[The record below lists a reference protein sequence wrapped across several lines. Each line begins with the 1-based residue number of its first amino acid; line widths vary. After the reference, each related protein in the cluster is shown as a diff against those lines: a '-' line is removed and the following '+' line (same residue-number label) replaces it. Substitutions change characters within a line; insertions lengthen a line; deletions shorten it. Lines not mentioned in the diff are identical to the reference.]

1 MGVPV
6 LPLFWAWAA
15 LCNLSSY
22 ALPAP
27 IPTPLEPP
35 GGLTGPHAVALAWRK
50 VGRRGSDGRWYLT
63 FWMCKKKDLR
73 SEADG
78 SSGSTSEL
86 VFQAEDR
93 SLPVVRH
100 QHVLEYSYRGGRLPC
115 GIVRGVHFVGS
126 APVHVLNLN
135 LLIARSWPGTMV
147 LWRCGT

>member
-1 MGVPV
+1 MV
-6 LPLFWAWAA
+6 LDVWD
-15 LCNLSSY
+15 
-22 ALPAP
+22 
-27 IPTPLEPP
+27 
-35 GGLTGPHAVALAWRK
+35 VQ
-50 VGRRGSDGRWYLT
+50 
-63 FWMCKKKDLR
+63 KKKDLR

-100 QHVLEYSYRGGRLPC
+100 RHVLEYSYRGGRLPC

-135 LLIARSWPGTMV
+135 LPIARSWPGTM
-147 LWRCGT
+147 LLSWRCCCDGELVLVVDKCIPCLDWPQRQAQVTCVEIYVWR